1 MTDAPSPERVKR
13 KALTRSQLAE
23 LVLAQMGKCAKCGER
38 LNFAKKGQ
46 VVDEHLT
53 PLAEGG
59 TNETSN
65 RALYCVGC
73 ARPKTAIEQRN
84 RGKSKR
90 IAEGR
95 TQADKRA
102 KAKAEGSH
110 RKMGARGFD
119 KTWKRKFDGTVIR
132 RDA

>member
-95 TQADKRA
+95 TQHDR
-102 KAKAEGSH
+102 
-110 RKMGARGFD
+110 RKERGPVMRSPAVSRLS
-119 KTWKRKFDGTVIR
+119 KHHPGYVKKEWRK
-132 RDA
+132 